1 MHTFKLKYIGVT
13 LKRWRKIKL
22 LSQEDLAWESGLD
35 TKTISL
41 LENDQQE
48 PLFSTI
54 SSLAV
59 ALGMNASEFMKEI
72 EMDAERARIREKDP
86 HWLNVQ
92 ME

>member
-1 MHTFKLKYIGVT
+1 M
-13 LKRWRKIKL
+13 

-54 SSLAV
+54 NSLAA

-72 EMDAERARIREKDP
+72 EMDAER
-86 HWLNVQ
+86 
-92 ME
+92 